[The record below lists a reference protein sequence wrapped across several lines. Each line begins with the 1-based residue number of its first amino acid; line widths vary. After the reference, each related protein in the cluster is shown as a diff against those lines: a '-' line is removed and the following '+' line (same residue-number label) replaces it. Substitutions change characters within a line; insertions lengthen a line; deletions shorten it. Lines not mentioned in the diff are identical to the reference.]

1 MKTKDWVIFGLIIG
15 IALFFFGAMI
25 ASIFIE
31 PTAEGI
37 DPNYA
42 PDKASK
48 AIKLIGLGVLT
59 TTLIV
64 GGVIGNDLHKHFKL
78 ILLVIGLVLLLIF
91 SIGAQF
97 MKWDDTPSYYYG
109 SSSWG
114 SGIASSP
121 SDSGDEEISTA
132 PPSTPGFELI
142 AAIGAI
148 AVVLMASKIKRR
160 K

>member
-25 ASIFIE
+25 SSIFIE

-48 AIKLIGLGVLT
+48 TIKLIGLGVLT

-64 GGVIGNDLHKHFKL
+64 GGIIGSDLHKHFKL
-78 ILLVIGLVLLLIF
+78 ILLIIGLVLLLIF
-91 SIGAQF
+91 SISAQF
-97 MKWDDTPSYYYG
+97 MKWDNTPSYYY
-109 SSSWG
+109 SSSYFS
-114 SGIASSP
+114 SGIAASP
-121 SDSGDEEISTA
+121 GEDYETTSA
-132 PPSTPGFELI
+132 PPSTPGFELVV
-142 AAIGAI
+142 AIGAI
-148 AVVLMASKIKRR
+148 ATVIMARKIKRR

>member
-15 IALFFFGAMI
+15 IALFFLGAMVS
-25 ASIFIE
+25 SIFYQLNVDE
-31 PTAEGI
+31 EVKDYTF
-37 DPNYA
+37 
-42 PDKASK
+42 DKISRTM
-48 AIKLIGLGVLT
+48 KLIGLGILT
-59 TTLIV
+59 TTMIV
-64 GGVIGNDLHKHFKL
+64 GGIIGDDLHKHFKL
-78 ILLVIGLVLLLIF
+78 IILIIGLVLLLIF

-97 MKWDDTPSYYYG
+97 MKWDNTPSYYYG

-114 SGIASSP
+114 SGVESP
-121 SDSGDEEISTA
+121 SEGDGEYTSS

-148 AVVLMASKIKRR
+148 AVVIMASKIKRR